1 MGPAHYP
8 GDGRLPHTGTVPR
21 GRRRATRPR
30 PALAVKAL
38 TVTAQAGIL
47 PSVSPGGEHG
57 LPNGRFSRSSTLGDI
72 YDNASYQPC
81 RSIGSLLS
89 RVRVEMLAAID
100 RELAADKRLAPLEMS
115 AAQYIIIANL
125 AGPGEPKSA
134 AELCKGIS
142 YDAGAMTRMLDRL
155 ESKGLI
161 RRSRSAHD
169 RRLMILELTE
179 EGRTTYPRMRE
190 ISMGVANRFLRGF
203 TKAEARQLEGFLTRM
218 LDNAH
223 GVSARASA

>member
-1 MGPAHYP
+1 M
-8 GDGRLPHTGTVPR
+8 
-21 GRRRATRPR
+21 
-30 PALAVKAL
+30 
-38 TVTAQAGIL
+38 
-47 PSVSPGGEHG
+47 
-57 LPNGRFSRSSTLGDI
+57 GDI

-100 RELAADKRLAPLEMS
+100 RELAADRRLAPLEMS

-134 AELCKGIS
+134 ADLCKGIS

-161 RRSRSAHD
+161 RRSRSTHD
-169 RRLMILELTE
+169 RRLMILELTD
-179 EGRTTYPRMRE
+179 EGLAAYPRMRE

-218 LDNAH
+218 LENAH